1 MLSSGEGGTIIIKK
15 RPKNFVISY
24 LFLNFAPSYTPK
36 MIYSFISV
44 ERMHILEKAFT
55 AFLPK
60 VETVLTLTS
69 LTRVWNN

>member
-1 MLSSGEGGTIIIKK
+1 
-15 RPKNFVISY
+15 
-24 LFLNFAPSYTPK
+24 
-36 MIYSFISV
+36 MIYTFIS
-44 ERMHILEKAFT
+44 ERRMHILEKAFT